1 MTFHQT
7 MRMLAACSVVALL
20 FAPSAGIAADKSKK
34 RSVQQKLRVYVGTYG
49 KGAGRGIFVSE
60 LDRKTGRLSPANLA
74 AEAVNP
80 SFVAIHPS
88 RRFVYAVGEIDDFNG
103 KRSGGVS
110 AFAVNPK
117 TGQLKLINQQSSGGP
132 GPCHLVVDATGN
144 NVLVANYDGGSVA
157 CLPLKKDGSLEK
169 ASAFIQHAGSSVNP
183 ARQRGPHAHSIN
195 LDAGNRFAV
204 AADLGLDK
212 VLVYRFDAKKGT
224 LTANDPPSV
233 SVKPGGGPR
242 HFAFHPSGKFAYTNN
257 EITLTLTAFGY
268 DANKGVLNELQ
279 TLSTLPIGT
288 PTKGFNTAEVRV
300 HPTGKFVY
308 VSNRGHNSIAI
319 FTVDQKT
326 GKLTAA
332 GHKSTG
338 GETPR
343 NFNLDPTGRFLLA
356 ANQGTNNV
364 VVFRINRKTGQLTA
378 TGSEIKVPSPVC
390 IRFMEIADD
399 S

>member
-1 MTFHQT
+1 
-7 MRMLAACSVVALL
+7 MLAACSVIALL
-20 FAPSAGIAADKSKK
+20 FAPAAGIAADKPKK
-34 RSVQQKLRVYVGTYG
+34 RRVQQKLRVYVGTYG
-49 KGAGRGIFVSE
+49 RGTGNGIFVCE
-60 LDRKTGRLSPANLA
+60 LDRKTGRLSPAKLA

-80 SFVAIHPS
+80 SFLAIHPS
-88 RRFVYAVGEIDDFNG
+88 RRFVYAVGEMNDFDRN
-103 KRSGGVS
+103 RSGAVS

-144 NVLVANYDGGSVA
+144 NVLVANYGGGSVA
-157 CLPLKKDGSLEK
+157 CLPLKQDGSLIK
-169 ASAFIQHAGSSVNP
+169 ASTFIQHEGSSINP
-183 ARQRGPHAHSIN
+183 RRQQGPHAHSIN

-204 AADLGLDK
+204 AVDLGLDK

-224 LTANDPPSV
+224 LTPNDPPFV

-268 DANKGVLNELQ
+268 DAKQGVLNELQ
-279 TLSTLPIGT
+279 TLSTLPAGT
-288 PTKGFNTAEVRV
+288 PTKGFSTAEVRV

-319 FTVDQKT
+319 FTVDLKT
-326 GKLTAA
+326 GQLTAA
-332 GHKSTG
+332 GHESTR

-356 ANQGTNNV
+356 ANQSTNNV